1 MAVQHGPDV
10 ERREKAAQ
18 APPGAVIYAVG
29 DIHGCLNK
37 LKRLHL
43 AIQDDAAARRATRRI
58 VVYLGDYVDRG
69 PDSAGVVDFLLDHPL
84 PGFETVHLKG
94 NHEDFLLRF
103 LEDARIIEA
112 WFMNGGDA
120 TLESYDVDIF
130 DPALKENRA
139 EGLRRRF
146 ASAVPPAHLT
156 FYRNLKLWHV
166 EGDYAFVH
174 AGVRPGLPLTA
185 QRDVDLLW
193 IRHEFLG
200 SNTDFG
206 HVMVHG
212 HTPTWRPDVRLNRI
226 GIDTGAVYGGA
237 LTALALEDEKRDF
250 LTA

>member
-1 MAVQHGPDV
+1 MAVQRGPDA

-43 AIQDDAAARRATRRI
+43 AIRDDAATRRATRRI

-69 PDSAGVVDFLLDHPL
+69 PDSAGVVDFLIGHPL
-84 PGFETVHLKG
+84 LGFESVYLKG

-130 DPALKENRA
+130 DPALSENRA

-146 ASAVPPAHLT
+146 ASAVPPAHLA
-156 FYRNLKLWHV
+156 FYHNLKLWHV

-185 QRDVDLLW
+185 QRDLDLLW
-193 IRHEFLG
+193 IRYEFLG
-200 SNTDFG
+200 SSADFG
-206 HVMVHG
+206 HVVVHG

-226 GIDTGAVYGGA
+226 GIDTGAVYGGV
-237 LTALALEDEKRDF
+237 LTALALEDGKRDF

>member
-1 MAVQHGPDV
+1 MAVQHGPDSDG
-10 ERREKAAQ
+10 REKAAQ

-43 AIQDDAAARRATRRI
+43 AIRDDAAARRATRRI

-69 PDSAGVVDFLLDHPL
+69 PDSAGVVDFLIDHPL
-84 PGFETVHLKG
+84 RGFETVHLKG

-103 LEDARIIEA
+103 LDDARIIEA

-130 DPALKENRA
+130 DPALRQDPA
-139 EGLRRRF
+139 EGLRQKF
-146 ASAVPPAHLT
+146 AAAIPPAHLA
-156 FYRNLKLWHV
+156 FFRNLKTRHV
-166 EGDYAFVH
+166 EGSYAFVH
-174 AGVRPGLPLTA
+174 AGVRPGLPLAA
-185 QRDVDLLW
+185 QREADLLW

-200 SNTDFG
+200 STADFG
-206 HVMVHG
+206 HVVVHG
-212 HTPTWRPDVRLNRI
+212 HTPTWHPDVRSNRI
-226 GIDTGAVYGGA
+226 GIDTGAVYGGV

>member
-1 MAVQHGPDV
+1 MAVQHGPEV
-10 ERREKAAQ
+10 ERREKTAK

-29 DIHGCLNK
+29 DIHGCVNK

-69 PDSAGVVDFLLDHPL
+69 PDSAGVVDFLLDRPL
-84 PGFETVHLKG
+84 PGFETIYLKG

-103 LEDARIIEA
+103 LEDARFIEA

-130 DPALKENRA
+130 DPALSENRA
-139 EGLRRRF
+139 ESLRRRF
-146 ASAVPPAHLT
+146 ASAIPPAHLA
-156 FYRNLKLWHV
+156 FYRHLKLWHV

-174 AGVRPGLPLTA
+174 AGVRPGLPLAA

-200 SNTDFG
+200 SDADFG
-206 HVMVHG
+206 HVVVHG
-212 HTPTWRPDVRLNRI
+212 HTPTWRPDVRPNRI